1 MRIAAVVHNE
11 VRHDARVLKSAS
23 TLKSRGHDV
32 RLFGL
37 TAGESESFSLPNGI
51 PVRLEHRDLSDR
63 TPRIVRERLPRDRDS
78 SIWTSFRIQGET
90 VFNAVKADF
99 VPDIVHIHDHL
110 ALAAAPLYKEAFGCP
125 LIWDAHEIYEDLASI
140 EDVRAVV
147 NARIIEQNAGHVN
160 GFITLNRSIADFY
173 RNRYPALPEAV
184 IVPNAVE
191 RVAQTS
197 YDGRLHAAAG
207 LVPGQKILLFQGGF
221 SPHRGIPS
229 LLEAAALLNEQ
240 WTVVFMGWGKL
251 EDAIREVAEEVSS
264 RPDGR
269 PRVAIVPGAPHDEL
283 LSWTAGADLGAIP
296 YENTGLN
303 HLYCSPNKLWEY
315 PAAGVP
321 IVASDMPEMK
331 DKIETFGIGFTVG
344 RALDPQEIADKVNAL
359 TEEQLGRFARNCG
372 DFTDVDNWQHYEG
385 RLEGLYAEL
394 AGEPIVDDG
403 RHAHGAAVPVL
414 GQGEEARATPRG
426 VRDDTW
432 GQGDGLLKRASA
444 RISRVFRGR

>member
-23 TLKSRGHDV
+23 TLKARGHDV

-37 TAGESESFSLPNGI
+37 TAGESEDFVLPNGI
-51 PVRLEHRDLSDR
+51 PVHLEHRDLSDR
-63 TPRIVRERLPRDRDS
+63 TPRIVREGLFRNRES

-90 VFNAVKADF
+90 IFNAVKAEF

-147 NARIIEQNAGHVN
+147 NARIIEQNADHVD
-160 GFITLNRSIADFY
+160 GFITLNRSIAGFY
-173 RNRYPALPEAV
+173 RDKYPALPEAV
-184 IVPNAVE
+184 LVPNAVE

-207 LVPGQKILLFQGGF
+207 LVPDQKVFLFQGGF

-229 LLEAAALLNEQ
+229 LLSAAALLREQ

-251 EDAIREVAEEVSS
+251 EDEIRAAAEEVSS
-264 RPDGR
+264 RPVGR
-269 PRVAIVPGAPHDEL
+269 PRVAIVPGAPQDEL

-315 PAAGVP
+315 PSAGVP
-321 IVASDMPEMK
+321 ILASDMPEMK
-331 DKIETFGIGFTVG
+331 DKIETFDIGFTVG
-344 RALDPQEIADKVNAL
+344 RDLDPQEIAEKVNAL
-359 TEEQLGRFARNCG
+359 TDDQLVRFAQNCG
-372 DFTDVDNWQHYEG
+372 DFADIDNWQRYEK
-385 RLEGLYAEL
+385 RLEGLYAAL
-394 AGEPIVDDG
+394 TGEQVADDRRLVNDIPGQADGGWGHNRSAPEG
-403 RHAHGAAVPVL
+403 RSSHREGS
-414 GQGEEARATPRG
+414 
-426 VRDDTW
+426 
-432 GQGDGLLKRASA
+432 LLKRSSDTIA
-444 RISRVFRGR
+444 RFFRRE